1 VKFRV
6 LIISILILI
15 ISRTGNCQSN
25 DFGIWYGINAEIPV
39 NKKLEA
45 DISATL
51 RTFNNASKTEQAFLE
66 AGLSYKFN
74 KFFSVAGAYRFINN
88 LEDDNLYHIRHK
100 LMIDTKGS
108 LPLKDLTL
116 SIRIRLQV
124 QALSYF
130 EDEEDKIPGYTGRI
144 KLRGI
149 YNIPKFPL
157 NPYISFESFSPL
169 FENSSRLIGKQRIT
183 GGFEYKIVKKHSVEI
198 EYIFQRDYIPRLS
211 DISIISVAY
220 KIKL

>member
-1 VKFRV
+1 MKIRLFFIPLLV
-6 LIISILILI
+6 LI
-15 ISRTGNCQSN
+15 ISRTGDCQSN

-74 KFFSVAGAYRFINN
+74 KFFSVGGAYRFTNN
-88 LEDDNLYHIRHK
+88 LEDDDQYHIRHK
-100 LMIDTKGS
+100 LMFDTKGS
-108 LPLKDLTL
+108 LPLNDFTL
-116 SIRIRLQV
+116 SLRIRLQA
-124 QALSYF
+124 QAMTYF
-130 EDEEDKIPGYTGRI
+130 EDEEDEITDYTGRI

-149 YNIPKFPL
+149 YNIPKFPI
-157 NPYISFESFSPL
+157 NPYISFESFSPI
-169 FENSSRLIGKQRIT
+169 FENSERLIGKERIA
-183 GGFEYKIVKKHSVEI
+183 GGFEYKIVKKHSIEI
-198 EYIFQRDYIPRLS
+198 EYIFQRDYIPHLS
-211 DISIISVAY
+211 DLSIISVAY